1 MRLLSNEELETMST
15 YKHSADKTSLECW
28 LIKGPLGYVERM
40 FPSILSANTLTLM
53 GQLPVILL
61 LFYIFATEGMNI
73 TPDNLINPRL
83 LIACG
88 ICVEWFSQMDIM
100 DGLRARRMKVGS
112 PLGRFVDEA
121 GDTIVMSNYSVML
134 AYLFCFDNIWLDFAI
149 FFMNLTFYGE
159 EIRFKITKSL
169 VMVVGEIS
177 SVEVE
182 LMLSSFFVIF
192 GYYGNECLQKSIG
205 DTFGLEAD
213 SNFALIAPYRV
224 SYAIGMVFVAL

>member
-1 MRLLSNEELETMST
+1 MST
-15 YKHSADKTSLECW
+15 YKHSASKTTLECW
-28 LIKGPLGYVERM
+28 LIKGPLSYVEPM

-53 GQLPVILL
+53 GQLPITLL
-61 LFYIFATEGMNI
+61 LFYVFATEGMNI

-88 ICVEWFSQMDIM
+88 ICVEWFSLVDIM
-100 DGLRARRMKVGS
+100 DGMRARRLKVGS

-121 GDTIVMSNYSVML
+121 GDTIVISNYCVL
-134 AYLFCFDNIWLDFAI
+134 IAYLFCFDNIWLEFAI
-149 FFMNLTFYGE
+149 FFMNLTFFGE

-169 VMVVGEIS
+169 VMLVGEIS
-177 SVEVE
+177 SVEIE

-205 DTFGLEAD
+205 EQFGLEAD
-213 SNFALIAPYRV
+213 SNFALIAPYRL